1 MSEEVVENKKKVKK
15 PKSKLRKTIEWILTG
30 LFLVLF
36 GIVMAGQI
44 DGLIHRKEHYNQQIR
59 FGVATFVVKTDSM
72 EPKYK
77 KDTAIIT
84 YLQDVNT
91 IIKKFNNGEEVDVT
105 FFDAYYGDAPKPDN
119 EAFTNRTQQTEYP
132 MTHRLR
138 EVHKTETG
146 YVFIASGINIGAHLS
161 AANQY
166 QAFTEAE
173 LLGVV
178 VTNSDFLGGFFG
190 FIGSPLGLL
199 ALLLIPAFYLVIT
212 SVIDIFKAYKEPD
225 EQPAAEGQVVDKGT
239 IDLSEEDKKRLKAE
253 LLDEMMNK
261 KKKGD

>member
-1 MSEEVVENKKKVKK
+1 MSEEVVEEKKKKVKK

-30 LFLVLF
+30 IFLALFAV
-36 GIVMAGQI
+36 IMAGQI
-44 DGLIHRKEHYNQQIR
+44 DGLVHRKEHYGQQIR

-77 KDTAIIT
+77 VNSAIVT
-84 YLQDVNT
+84 YLYDVKT
-91 IIKKFNNGEEVDVT
+91 VVDRFNKGEEVDVT
-105 FFDAYYGDAPKPDN
+105 FMDVYTGAAEVDN
-119 EAFTNRTQQTEYP
+119 PQYTNRTTITNYP

-146 YVFIASGINIGAHLS
+146 YTFIVSGINVGAHLS
-161 AANQY
+161 AADQY
-166 QAFTEAE
+166 QAFTEKE

-178 VTNSDFLGGFFG
+178 VANSAFLGGFFG

-199 ALLLIPAFYLVIT
+199 ALLLIPAMYLVVT

-225 EQPAAEGQVVDKGT
+225 EAPAAEGEVKDHGTVDLT
-239 IDLSEEDKKRLKAE
+239 EEDKKRLKAE

-261 KKKGD
+261 KKGD

>member
-1 MSEEVVENKKKVKK
+1 MSEVEEKKVRTKK

-30 LFLVLF
+30 LFLAVF
-36 GIVMAGQI
+36 AVIMAGQI
-44 DGLIHRKEHYNQQIR
+44 DGLVHRKEHYNQQIR

-72 EPKYK
+72 EPKY
-77 KDTAIIT
+77 TVGSAIVT
-84 YLQDVNT
+84 YLQKVDT
-91 IIKKFNNGEEVDVT
+91 IIADFNKGKEVDVT
-105 FFDAYYGDAPKPDN
+105 FMDVYTGPAEVDN
-119 EAFTNRTQQTEYP
+119 PQYTTRTSITNYP

-138 EVHKTETG
+138 EIHKTETG
-146 YVFIASGINIGAHLS
+146 YTFIVSGINIGAHLS
-161 AANQY
+161 AADQY
-166 QAFTEAE
+166 QAFTEKE

-178 VTNSDFLGGFFG
+178 VADSAFLGGFFG

-199 ALLLIPAFYLVIT
+199 ALLLIPAMYLVIT

-225 EQPAAEGQVVDKGT
+225 EQPAGEGEVVKDHGT
-239 IDLSEEDKKRLKAE
+239 VDLTEEDKKRLKAE

>member
-1 MSEEVVENKKKVKK
+1 MSEEVVEQKKKVKK

-44 DGLIHRKEHYNQQIR
+44 DGLVHRKEHYGQQIR
-59 FGVATFVVKTDSM
+59 FGYATFVVKTDSM
-72 EPKYK
+72 EPEYK
-77 KDTAIIT
+77 VDSAIVT

-91 IIKKFNNGEEVDVT
+91 IIERFNKGENVDVT
-105 FFDAYYGDAPKPDN
+105 FMDVYTGPATPDTP
-119 EAFTNRTQQTEYP
+119 EFTSRTTITNYP

-178 VTNSDFLGGFFG
+178 VANSNFLGVFFG

-199 ALLLIPAFYLVIT
+199 ALLLIPAMYLVIT

-225 EQPAAEGQVVDKGT
+225 EQPAAEGQVVDTGT

>member
-1 MSEEVVENKKKVKK
+1 MSEEVVEEKKKKAKK

-30 LFLVLF
+30 IFLALFAV
-36 GIVMAGQI
+36 IMAGHL
-44 DGLIHRKEHYNQQIR
+44 DGLVHRKEHYNQQIR

-77 KDTAIIT
+77 VNSAIVT
-84 YLQDVNT
+84 YLQKVDT
-91 IIKKFNNGEEVDVT
+91 IINDFNKGKEVDVT
-105 FFDAYYGDAPKPDN
+105 FMDVYTGPAQVDN
-119 EAFTNRTQQTEYP
+119 PQYTTRTSITNYP

-138 EVHKTETG
+138 EIHKTETG
-146 YVFIASGINIGAHLS
+146 YVFIVSGINIGAHLS
-161 AANQY
+161 AADQY
-166 QAFTEAE
+166 QAFTEKE

-178 VTNSDFLGGFFG
+178 VANSAFLGGFFG

-199 ALLLIPAFYLVIT
+199 ALLLVPAMYLVIT

-225 EQPAAEGQVVDKGT
+225 EQPAGEAEIKDHGTVDLT
-239 IDLSEEDKKRLKAE
+239 EEDKKRLKAE